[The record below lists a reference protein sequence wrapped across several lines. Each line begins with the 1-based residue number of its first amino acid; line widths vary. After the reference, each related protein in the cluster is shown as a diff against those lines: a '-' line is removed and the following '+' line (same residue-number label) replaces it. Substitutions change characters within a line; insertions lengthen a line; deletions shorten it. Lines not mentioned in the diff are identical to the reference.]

1 MKSYQLPG
9 LKRDPNVTYQ
19 GIDGD
24 RFEDTKSTMQK
35 TLRKKLRD
43 NEMREAKSIRYA
55 SDFMTTPPYDEE

>member
-9 LKRDPNVTYQ
+9 LKREPTVTYQ
-19 GIDGD
+19 GIDEES
-24 RFEDTKSTMQK
+24 FEETKSNMQRM
-35 TLRKKLRD
+35 LRKKLRD